1 MIWQLLDRL
10 IYYYEALRRALRRIP
25 VLMIPTVSI
34 GRHTY
39 GTPRI
44 LFWKEGARVE
54 IGSYCSIADEVVIFA
69 GGMHNT
75 SFVST
80 YPFNRIWRTP
90 SACDAHLMRKGGVS
104 IGHDVWIGRHA
115 AIMPGVRIGTGAV
128 IAAYA
133 VVTRDV
139 PPYAIVAG
147 VPARVVRMR
156 FEQEVI
162 SQLLESAWWEWPDEE
177 VRAIVPLLQSSN
189 PQLFLQYVSQR
200 SQGQRREGD
209 V

>member
-1 MIWQLLDRL
+1 MIWRFLDKL
-10 IYYYEALRRALRRIP
+10 VYYYAALQRVVQRIP
-25 VLMIPTVSI
+25 VSMIPTVCI

-69 GGMHNT
+69 GGTHNT
-75 SFVST
+75 SLIST
-80 YPFNRIWRTP
+80 YPFNRIWHTP
-90 SACDAHLMRKGGVS
+90 SPPDAHLAHKGGVS

-128 IAAYA
+128 VAAYA
-133 VVTRDV
+133 VVTKDV
-139 PPYAIVAG
+139 PPYALVAG
-147 VPARVVRMR
+147 IPARVIRMR
-156 FEQEVI
+156 FDQHVI

-177 VRAIVPLLQSSN
+177 VCAVAPLLQSSD
-189 PQLFLQYVSQR
+189 PEPFFEYLSQR
-200 SQGQRREGD
+200 SRKQR
-209 V
+209 